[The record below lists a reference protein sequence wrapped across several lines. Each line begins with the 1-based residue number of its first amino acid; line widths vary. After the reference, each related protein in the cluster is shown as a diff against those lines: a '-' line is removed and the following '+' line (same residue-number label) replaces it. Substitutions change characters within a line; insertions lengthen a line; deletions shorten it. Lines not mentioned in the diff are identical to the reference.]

1 MASKSS
7 TWLETAQQSLEKEG
21 LYVLQD
27 SEVGERIEV
36 FASAGYPYGTIR
48 ALELLTEPVI
58 FDPRIRDILRA
69 HRDDFILG
77 HSLRYTAKPGR
88 YFRFWCGGP
97 NTRLLFVVH
106 QWAKGSKVDYW
117 VGSHKVALPVLGPRI
132 NSSQRKVMDPLPE
145 NIRTAL
151 VEAGCKPR
159 TIEFVKGGLIITD
172 ARIAFEH
179 KKGYEFANKR

>member
-58 FDPRIRDILRA
+58 FDPVSTVDANTCLPSNYLKRIRDILRA

-132 NSSQRKVMDPLPE
+132 NSSQRKVMDH
-145 NIRTAL
+145 
-151 VEAGCKPR
+151 CPR
-159 TIEFVKGGLIITD
+159 I
-172 ARIAFEH
+172 
-179 KKGYEFANKR
+179 